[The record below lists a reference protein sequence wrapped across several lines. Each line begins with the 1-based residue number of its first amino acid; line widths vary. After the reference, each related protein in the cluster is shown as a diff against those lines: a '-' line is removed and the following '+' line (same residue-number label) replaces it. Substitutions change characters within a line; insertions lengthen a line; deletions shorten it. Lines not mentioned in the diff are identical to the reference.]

1 MWTLVRRA
9 RQRNPSAGEGWIC
22 MRPEEAKKGEWRH
35 GGLEGLKMPS
45 HGLVYPKV
53 AGLGHAWVGQIL
65 LNCDVFKR

>member
-1 MWTLVRRA
+1 VDARPASAAAQPQRRRRMDMYAA
-9 RQRNPSAGEGWIC
+9 RGGKQ
-22 MRPEEAKKGEWRH
+22 GEWRH